1 MPSAEHLMATSA
13 MSGGLVTGVSASSQ
27 GRHSKIFHVIPFL
40 DMFSAGGGGGHMRMY
55 LW

>member
-27 GRHSKIFHVIPFL
+27 GRHSKISTRNSFL
-40 DMFSAGGGGGHMRMY
+40 DMFSAGGGGHMRMY

>member
-27 GRHSKIFHVIPFL
+27 GRHSKISHVIPFWTCFQL
-40 DMFSAGGGGGHMRMY
+40 GGGGHMRMY